1 MSNLT
6 ELKIKNSKKV
16 AIQKLANRGLK
27 QEMVTELGKDG
38 KPFTKIT
45 YINPEVIEE
54 NRYLVKDL
62 LMETVYKLSQKEL
75 DDLDVQEYDQKLKDI
90 LDYATENKIEWII
103 NLKLNKEHLELAS
116 EGFKKKAD

>member
-90 LDYATENKIEWII
+90 LDYATENEIEWII